1 MGRRLALPGRYADPA
16 AQSALSHVW
25 IYGLRTR
32 VLTCPCSLEYWWNAK
47 DKLSISYGLE
57 WSFTSHKV
65 KFVQVAGLRMD
76 GKWQGWNWKWQV
88 SSSGYHF
95 FDFVEITDSWGYVV
109 AQVAVAKFWA
119 KTCLISERQIADRL
133 STPWL
138 WLEPE
143 QENDEWLIL
152 HDNLDLF

>member
-1 MGRRLALPGRYADPA
+1 M
-16 AQSALSHVW
+16 
-25 IYGLRTR
+25 
-32 VLTCPCSLEYWWNAK
+32 
-47 DKLSISYGLE
+47 
-57 WSFTSHKV
+57 